1 MVRAPSVHRVQAR
14 IQHGRL
20 VAISTALLH
29 MTTPTM
35 SRNERDQLTHWRN
48 INARRS
54 VDICSIAPRV
64 LKAGGLGDEEWSVR
78 EQLAFAAL
86 DMGAM
91 GLAEVSSS
99 AATRSPCSHYIEQGL
114 VWHQARKVS

>member
-1 MVRAPSVHRVQAR
+1 
-14 IQHGRL
+14 
-20 VAISTALLH
+20 
-29 MTTPTM
+29 M
-35 SRNERDQLTHWRN
+35 SRSERDQLTHWRN

-99 AATRSPCSHYIEQGL
+99 AATRFPCSKTTVNKVWSGMRQGKPAE
-114 VWHQARKVS
+114 VIVANTNAQTQVSEITSCNDIGRDAFGDTG